1 MKYYNY
7 DHKTTI
13 KNCKNIHMAYIE
25 QIKCHSFLLILIV
38 LLKRLKF
45 LSNRNF
51 MSTFVYELWLGKF
64 S

>member
-1 MKYYNY
+1 
-7 DHKTTI
+7 
-13 KNCKNIHMAYIE
+13 MAYIE

-51 MSTFVYELWLGKF
+51 MSTFVYEVWLGKF